1 MTILAVLAGS
11 ADLLSATLMIAQHG
25 LAAERN
31 PLFAA
36 SPLLAVVLK
45 AATIALI
52 VLAIRAAGAYGS
64 FVAGTAFG
72 AWVVGFLSNVAVLA

>member
-1 MTILAVLAGS
+1 MVTT
-11 ADLLSATLMIAQHG
+11 D
-25 LAAERN
+25 N

-36 SPLLAVVLK
+36 DPLLAFTLK

-52 VLAIRAAGAYGS
+52 VLAIRAAGAYGP

-72 AWVVGFLSNVAVLA
+72 AWVSNVAVLA